1 MIFLQKF
8 GKTGVTAALALFLTC
23 LLTVAVSAQK
33 VGPQQQEGKR
43 YGDAGFRGEP
53 INLNVVNADI
63 RDILN
68 YITEQYGVN
77 FVIDKSVKNV
87 PVTVNVSDVPWN
99 IALDSV
105 LRSQDLGVQVNGPI
119 LRVAERQTLATEG
132 EVERRRLDNQL
143 DNVALYTEFVRLNF
157 ARAAGTIGGSA
168 GGAGSFAGGV
178 QSGQSAGGGTGGV
191 GEQGILPIIKKRLS
205 RRGSVEVEGR
215 SNTLIITDVREN
227 LDAVR
232 QLIAF
237 LDQPEPQVEIESRIV
252 VASRNFSRDLG
263 VQLSA
268 VLVDTNRG
276 AGGIFS
282 TLPGNNDATTGGG
295 APTTRNPGAGFEF
308 PEPSGTLGAAAN
320 TVFGLTTG
328 VIGTARINVL
338 LTAGEN
344 KGQAKTIATPRV
356 TTLNNRSA
364 TIESGSQIPIT
375 TVQPGAA
382 AGGAI
387 VVTTEYI
394 NVPLRL
400 AVTPQISDA
409 GMVLL
414 NVVAENNSIGNF
426 AGGGTPPI
434 STQRMQTEVMVPD
447 GGTTIVGGALLDV
460 ETENQNRTPGLS
472 RIPII
477 GNLFKRKAVSRGT
490 DEIIFFITPRIM
502 RADYKAPSESNRTT
516 LIQPVPLGNPSTN
529 TSVPETTTTQPPLG
543 TTPTVTTP
551 VQPVVVQP
559 QVQPTSNPVKQP

>member
-1 MIFLQKF
+1 MTERFCEGGNMIFLQKF
-8 GKTGVTAALALFLTC
+8 SRSCVKNALALFIVCILT
-23 LLTVAVSAQK
+23 AAAAAQR
-33 VGPQQQEGKR
+33 VGPQQEGAR
-43 YGDAGFRGEP
+43 YGDPGFRGEP

-87 PVTVNVSDVPWN
+87 PVTVNVNDVPWN
-99 IALDSV
+99 IALDSI
-105 LRSQDLGVQVNGPI
+105 LKSQDLGIQVNGPI

-132 EVERRRLDNQL
+132 ELERRRMDNQL
-143 DNVALYTEFVRLNF
+143 DNVPLYTEFIRLNF
-157 ARAAGTIGGSA
+157 ARAAGTIGSSA
-168 GGAGSFAGGV
+168 GQAGSFAGGV
-178 QSGQSAGGGTGGV
+178 TSGQSAGGGTGGI

-215 SNTLIITDVREN
+215 SNTLIVTDVREN
-227 LDAVR
+227 LDSIR

-237 LDQPEPQVEIESRIV
+237 LDQPEPQVEIEARIV

-263 VQLSA
+263 LQLSA
-268 VLVDTNRG
+268 LLYDSKRG

-282 TLPGNNDATTGGG
+282 TLPGQANNSAGS
-295 APTTRNPGAGFEF
+295 NFPGDGFEF
-308 PEPSGTLGAAAN
+308 PEPGGNLGGIAN
-320 TVFGLTTG
+320 TIFGLTTG
-328 VIGTARINVL
+328 AIGTARINFL
-338 LTAGEN
+338 LTAGEQ

-382 AGGAI
+382 AGGAVI
-387 VVTTEYI
+387 ATTEYV

-409 GMVLL
+409 GTVLL
-414 NVVAENNSIGNF
+414 NVVAENNSVSF
-426 AGGGTPPI
+426 VEGGATPPI

-460 ETENQNRTPGLS
+460 ESERQNRTPGLS
-472 RIPII
+472 KIPIF
-477 GNLFKRKAVSRGT
+477 GNMFKRKAISRGT
-490 DEIIFFITPRIM
+490 DEIIFFITPRII
-502 RADYKAPSESNRTT
+502 RADIKIPSETTRTT
-516 LIQPVPLGNPSTN
+516 LVQPVPLGNPASN
-529 TSVPETTTTQPPLG
+529 TEVPDVTPTPVPTQPVTL
-543 TTPTVTTP
+543 PTV
-551 VQPVVVQP
+551 QPTVVQP
-559 QVQPTSNPVKQP
+559 TTGNSTGKP

>member
-1 MIFLQKF
+1 MIFLQNF
-8 GKTGVTAALALFLTC
+8 SRTGTKTALALFVICILS
-23 LLTVAVSAQK
+23 LAAVAQK

-43 YGDAGFRGEP
+43 YGDPGFRGEP

-63 RDILN
+63 RDILS

-99 IALDSV
+99 IALDSI
-105 LRSQDLGVQVNGPI
+105 LQSQDLGVQVNGPI
-119 LRVAERQTLATEG
+119 LRVAERQTLAGEG
-132 EVERRRLDNQL
+132 EVERRRKDNQL
-143 DNVALYTEFVRLNF
+143 ESVPLYTEFIRLNF

-227 LDAVR
+227 LDSVR

-252 VASRNFSRDLG
+252 VASRSFTRDLG

-268 VLVDTNRG
+268 VLVQAGSNG
-276 AGGIFS
+276 AGGVFS
-282 TLPGNNDATTGGG
+282 TLPGDNSPPNG
-295 APTTRNPGAGFEF
+295 PTLPGQ
-308 PEPSGTLGAAAN
+308 PNGTLGAAAN
-320 TVFGLTTG
+320 TIFGLTTG
-328 VIGTARINVL
+328 LIGTARINAL
-338 LTAGEN
+338 LTAGES

-382 AGGAI
+382 AGGAV

-409 GMVLL
+409 GSVLL
-414 NVVAENNSIGNF
+414 NVVAENNSVSF
-426 AGGGTPPI
+426 TEGGGTPPI

-460 ETENQNRTPGLS
+460 ESERQNRTPGLS
-472 RIPII
+472 RIPIF

-490 DEIIFFITPRIM
+490 DEIIFFITPRII
-502 RADYKAPSESNRTT
+502 RSDIKVPVDNNNRTT

-529 TSVPETTTTQPPLG
+529 TTVPETTPTTAPPS
-543 TTPTVTTP
+543 TTP
-551 VQPVVVQP
+551 VVTPLTQPLVVQP
-559 QVQPTSNPVKQP
+559 QVQPQATPARPN